1 MKKTLNPRFTVML
14 LMIAGAACTR
24 FFSVTGHTALINFTP
39 IGAMALFG
47 GAYFSNK
54 WKAVL
59 FPLLTLF
66 ISDLIIEQLFYHRQ
80 YGTII
85 YDGWYWTYGA
95 FTIMVFFGK
104 WIIKKVSVKNVLLA
118 AIAVSLSHWLITD
131 FGTWLAGGLDI
142 TTGLPYTRNLEGL
155 IKCYYLALP
164 YMQDV
169 FLGTIFY
176 GAIMFGGFELAQK
189 QYPSLQLSNA

>member
-1 MKKTLNPRFTVML
+1 MKKTFNPRFAVML
-14 LMIAGAACTR
+14 LLIAVAACTR
-24 FFSVTGHTALINFTP
+24 FFSAAGYTPLINFTP

-47 GAYFSNK
+47 GAYFSEK
-54 WKAVL
+54 WKALL

-66 ISDLIIEQLFYHRQ
+66 ISDLIIEQVFYHGQ
-80 YGTII
+80 YGLI

-95 FTIMVFFGK
+95 FAIMVFLGK

-118 AIAVSLSHWLITD
+118 AVAVSLSHWLITD
-131 FGTWLAGGLDI
+131 FGVWLAGGLDI
-142 TTGLPYTRNLEGL
+142 TTGLPYTHNLAGL

-164 YMQDV
+164 FMKNV
-169 FLGTIFY
+169 FLGTVFY

-189 QYPSLQLSNA
+189 QYPRLQLSNA